1 MTHTHSLSVVSS
13 LKGKQ
18 VFITGVTGFLGKAI
32 VEKILRE
39 VPEVAKIHL
48 LVRGSLRQSAH
59 ERCMEGVFQ
68 SSIFDVLREFHGSQ
82 FQQLIDQK
90 VRVVEGE
97 LTESLFGL
105 DPNAFAALGNKLD
118 LIINSAASVNFRENL
133 DQALKIN
140 TLCLNNVV
148 SLANYNSHEDAV
160 TSVVQVSTCYV
171 NGLNQGEMLEQV
183 VPPCSGLI
191 PAIDADTFQIEPLIK
206 QFQTKID
213 AIKVKYT
220 NESKREQKL
229 IQLGIQQSRHYGWND
244 TYTLTKWL
252 GEQVLMQG
260 LGKKNLT
267 ILRPSIIE
275 STVFSPVKGWVEGV
289 KVADA
294 MIYAYA
300 KGRVSMFPGDVKG
313 ILDVI
318 PVDLVANAAILASA
332 QLLQH
337 PPGNNKQPYNIYQC
351 CSGRLNPISLENFIE
366 HFQQASFDQYEDLP
380 KLFSGKPQEMFTIVS
395 QKKFAL
401 YMKAL
406 TSFTWL
412 KTSFARLAGSKS
424 AGKHLLKIQTTAS
437 LAVIF
442 GFYSA
447 PRYRFDSI
455 KLEGLKALFSKEEQS
470 CFEVSADSYDWKTY
484 LRDIHLPGLHKYGL
498 ADKKVPPNSTKIQE
512 TEVQAEKNQAA

>member
-1 MTHTHSLSVVSS
+1 MSHSNSLSVISS
-13 LKGKQ
+13 LKGKR

-39 VPEVAKIHL
+39 VPDVSKIHL
-48 LVRGSLRQSAH
+48 LARGSNRQTAY

-68 SSIFDVLREFHGSQ
+68 SSIFDVLRSIHGSQ
-82 FQQLIDQK
+82 FQHLIDQK
-90 VRVVEGE
+90 VQIVEGE
-97 LTESLFGL
+97 LTEPLFGL
-105 DPNAFAALGNKLD
+105 DSNEFALLGGGLD

-140 TLCLNNVV
+140 TLSLNNII
-148 SLANYNSHEDAV
+148 SLAKYNAREEAV

-171 NGLNQGEMLEQV
+171 NGLNQGEMLEKV
-183 VPPCSGLI
+183 APPCSGLI
-191 PAIDADTFQIEPLIK
+191 PEIDQDTFEIEPLIQ
-206 QFQTKID
+206 QFQSKID
-213 AIKVKYT
+213 AIKSRFPDA
-220 NESKREQKL
+220 SKQEQKL

-252 GEQVLMQG
+252 GEQLLIQG
-260 LGKKNLT
+260 LDKKNLT

-275 STVFSPVKGWVEGV
+275 STVFSPVQGWVEGV

-300 KGRVSMFPGDVKG
+300 KGRVSIFPGDVKG

-337 PPGNNKQPYNIYQC
+337 SDQNNLQAYNIYQC
-351 CSGRLNPISLENFIE
+351 CSGRLNPITLEHFIE
-366 HFQQASFDQYEDLP
+366 HFQQASLEQYQDLP
-380 KLFSGKPQEMFTIVS
+380 KLFSAKPQEMFTIVS

-401 YMKAL
+401 YMKAF
-406 TSFTWL
+406 TTFTWL

-424 AGKHLLKIQTTAS
+424 AGKHLLKVQTTAS

-447 PRYRFDSI
+447 PRYRFDSVQ
-455 KLEGLKALFSKEEQS
+455 LEGLKALFSQEEQRI
-470 CFEVSADSYDWKTY
+470 FEVSANSYDWKSY

-498 ADKKVPPNSTKIQE
+498 ADKRKPVT
-512 TEVQAEKNQAA
+512 TEKENNEKKQAA